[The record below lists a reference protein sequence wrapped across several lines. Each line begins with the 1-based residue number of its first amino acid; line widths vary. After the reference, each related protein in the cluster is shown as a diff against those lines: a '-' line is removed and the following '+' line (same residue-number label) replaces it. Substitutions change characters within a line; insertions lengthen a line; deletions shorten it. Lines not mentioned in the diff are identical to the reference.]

1 MVLQNQ
7 AGDFDRILN
16 RDVLEQLG
24 KNSLRSIP
32 EPAIALAVHSYI
44 GRSFIANWQG
54 RRAPDDTGVLIT
66 EIDGF
71 AGRIRHGIIRPG
83 SELILAAV
91 AGPGVAGTGF

>member
-32 EPAIALAVHSYI
+32 EPAIALTMHCYV
-44 GRSFIANWQG
+44 GGSFIANWQG
-54 RRAPDDTGVLIT
+54 RRAPDDTCVLIT

-71 AGRIRHGIIRPG
+71 TGRIRHGIIRPG

-91 AGPGVAGTGF
+91 ARPRVART